1 MGIMSRL
8 RSHHHLRTHDD
19 FLVQMSK
26 PHAEIHVEKHY
37 EAHINSPTLGD
48 GGTVEMF
55 FRTPD
60 TSVRCHAVVAFGGEL
75 GGIGELRESAT
86 VSLSG
91 SVVTIF
97 NNDRNSSNESTA
109 QVRSSPTLI
118 TSGTQFAH
126 FHIGGGFQGRDP
138 GESGSRVEWIL
149 KQGTIYIFR
158 YESVAASNE
167 AEIEV
172 AFYEE
177 TE

>member
-1 MGIMSRL
+1 MEKL
-8 RSHHHLRTHDD
+8 KSHHNLLHQRNV
-19 FLVQMSK
+19 LVQIDK
-26 PHAEIHVEKHY
+26 VHAEIESENHY
-37 EAHINSPTLGD
+37 EAYIKSPTLGD

-60 TSVRCHAVVAFGGEL
+60 TGVRCHTVVAFGGEL

-97 NNDRNSSNESTA
+97 NNDRNSSNEATA
-109 QVRSSPTLI
+109 RVRSSPSLI

-126 FHIGGGFQGRDP
+126 FHVGGGFQGRDP
-138 GESGSRVEWIL
+138 GESGSRVEWKL

-158 YESVAASNE
+158 YTSIAGSNE

-172 AFYEE
+172 AFYEQDE
-177 TE
+177 S